1 MVIKNKDGSEY
12 KLKRP
17 NPLMKSQLLWDY
29 FELHN
34 MNFEEIK
41 DLIKKPQILNNKK
54 EESKKIIIEEEKE
67 TKTKTETEEIEEIEE
82 IVKNEEPK
90 EDIKKP
96 TENNKDTSSSVKKT
110 LIYCLPAKT
119 SIYEDFLYG
128 EVKKTISYDKKFKF
142 EGVILNTTDISM
154 ELWTNAVE
162 IEKESI
168 LYPQNFE
175 KRWWKVIEINKKF
188 DGYLIT
194 CSSSSI
200 TPSFEDL

>member
-67 TKTKTETEEIEEIEE
+67 AKTETEEIEEIF
-82 IVKNEEPK
+82 KNEEPK

-96 TENNKDTSSSVKKT
+96 IENNKDASSSVRKT

-175 KRWWKVIEINKKF
+175 KRWWKVNSISPKF
-188 DGYLIT
+188 DGKILH
-194 CSSSSI
+194 CVLSKI
-200 TPSFEDL
+200 TPSFEDLQQ